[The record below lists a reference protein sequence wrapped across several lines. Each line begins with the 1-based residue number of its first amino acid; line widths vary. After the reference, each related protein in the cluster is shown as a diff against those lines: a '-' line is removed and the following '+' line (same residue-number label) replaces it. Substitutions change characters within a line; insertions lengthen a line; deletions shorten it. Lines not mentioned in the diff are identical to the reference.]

1 MNGDAGTIHA
11 AHLQDMDA
19 DELCN
24 AKRGAPDAFPLG
36 RRKIVSGSV
45 PRSARVYV
53 RQSRMTFLR
62 IVILL

>member
-24 AKRGAPDAFPLG
+24 AKKGHPMPSPLDEG
-36 RRKIVSGSV
+36 
-45 PRSARVYV
+45 
-53 RQSRMTFLR
+53 L
-62 IVILL
+62 